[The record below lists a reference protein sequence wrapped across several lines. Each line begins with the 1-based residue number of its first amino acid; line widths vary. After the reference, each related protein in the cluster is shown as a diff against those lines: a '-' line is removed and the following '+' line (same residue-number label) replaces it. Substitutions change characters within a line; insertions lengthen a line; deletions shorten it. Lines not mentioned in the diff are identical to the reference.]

1 QILLYSA
8 GIAVLLVVLSA
19 WIVSQADEPPGGT
32 CYWSG
37 CTPLAPVRWSVLALA
52 DVFAA
57 GLLGLGLFVLAPAS
71 VAAAVAA
78 ERRAGPLALH
88 VLAGATGVIPVDSM
102 AASLCVLVCG
112 GLASTLLGL
121 AVALAPRQESGGALV
136 ALGVA
141 GVLGTAG
148 VVAACFAAEPH
159 AVPWA

>member
-1 QILLYSA
+1 MSVKVAVSAFVHRSARRSTAAQLLLYSA

-78 ERRAGPLALH
+78 ERRAGTLDQLRTTPLSPLGLTAGIVVGAPAKLYLLLAGPLALH
-88 VLAGATGVIPVDSM
+88 VLAG
-102 AASLCVLVCG
+102 
-112 GLASTLLGL
+112 
-121 AVALAPRQESGGALV
+121 
-136 ALGVA
+136 
-141 GVLGTAG
+141 
-148 VVAACFAAEPH
+148 
-159 AVPWA
+159 